1 MGLWLDSLEGLL
13 ECQETGA
20 QASGIGRFR
29 ITASSLFFWLG
40 FIYLL
45 VMICTLLEHSDISPS
60 RPLRCL
66 AACLLLAGACSS
78 PPLPSP
84 TTDISSAT
92 TVADWSA
99 FTLGPNDLVH
109 VSVFGQP
116 EYSPPA
122 SGIRVAPDGTLSLPM
137 LGAVHVA
144 GKSADEVAIA
154 VQAGLAEWLLEPSVS
169 VAVLEHSSRRYF
181 VFGEVNTPGPY
192 AMDRPITALEAL
204 TSGGG
209 LRAGA
214 NGEQI
219 VIVRA
224 HGEDIEVIR
233 FNAQTP
239 GPDGLVRVVPD
250 DFVFVQKSGVGV
262 FSESVMPYLQGIG
275 FTMTQ
280 IASVALA
287 YDRLG
292 ND

>member
-1 MGLWLDSLEGLL
+1 MTS
-13 ECQETGA
+13 
-20 QASGIGRFR
+20 
-29 ITASSLFFWLG
+29 
-40 FIYLL
+40 
-45 VMICTLLEHSDISPS
+45 TLLEPSGISPS

-66 AACLLLAGACSS
+66 AACLLLAGACSA

-209 LRAGA
+209 LRSGA

-239 GPDGLVRVVPD
+239 GPDGLVRVEPD